1 MAHACAAFMAARA
14 GMASLDGTSKKFQH
28 LKTCFTFYE
37 ILQFPKGKG
46 NPMRT
51 ESIVSSK
58 GQVTLPAAMRAE
70 LGIQAGSRIGFE
82 VRGNELVIKP
92 ELPMSA
98 YYGMLKDFELGEMEP
113 PKEADRGFE

>member
-1 MAHACAAFMAARA
+1 MAARV
-14 GMASLDGTSKKFQH
+14 GMASLDGTSKELQH

-98 YYGMLKDFELGEMEP
+98 YYGMLKDFDLGDTEP

>member
-1 MAHACAAFMAARA
+1 MRA
-14 GMASLDGTSKKFQH
+14 KA
-28 LKTCFTFYE
+28 
-37 ILQFPKGKG
+37 
-46 NPMRT
+46 
-51 ESIVSSK
+51 IVSSK
-58 GQVTLPAAMRAE
+58 GQVTLPSAMRAE

-98 YYGMLKDFELGEMEP
+98 YYGMLKDFDLGEMEP

>member
-1 MAHACAAFMAARA
+1 
-14 GMASLDGTSKKFQH
+14 
-28 LKTCFTFYE
+28 
-37 ILQFPKGKG
+37 
-46 NPMRT
+46 MRT

-92 ELPMSA
+92 ELPMSS
-98 YYGMLKDFELGEMEP
+98 YYGLLKDFDLGEMEP